1 MKNKEN
7 IPDDVP
13 VTVHAPIVIDALT
26 DKGVKPLLDFIDAL
40 EKHSNIELAEA
51 ENKRLTPY
59 FKAVSRYLQRVAYET
74 AETDEKAIELNGLSS
89 PGALAGLFN
98 AAARQTHNTILSDV
112 AILPSEI
119 VFWGP
124 AYPLFQSR
132 QFKVGYEYDGHTF
145 NFGFLQVYEGGYR
158 NGAKSSTAFPTFML
172 DSKMMKAVAPH
183 EPLDMLRRF
192 QEVISFVNHD
202 MLHHFTTP
210 IINPVVAQKF
220 RFEDVV
226 AQPGEP
232 DPIHAWYRRLP
243 RKSRNDILY
252 EEWAQM
258 SHESALLAPGNEAQ
272 LEELTGK
279 VTEYF
284 RHLKRIGEDIAQSE
298 GKDKAHKTVD
308 YFGMVMAHALTRVF
322 PLNHPLMIQCIDSL
336 QKADPGAGKFLKD
349 AEYSITGRPSKLRE
363 LYNQIARLVTRHP
376 STPEEPLTTI
386 RRYAE
391 KSSDMTRI
399 TDAYRQLGFD
409 VLPRDDAAISYR
421 NIKMLQLIRFTHEDL
436 HPHVPAPLEP
446 AMAEMKRKTGKALL
460 DMVAAA
466 GKSFG
471 YAPKQPK
478 Q

>member
-1 MKNKEN
+1 MKKQRN
-7 IPDDVP
+7 IQTDLPL
-13 VTVHAPIVIDALT
+13 TVHAPIIIDALT
-26 DKGVKPLLDFIDAL
+26 NVGVKPLFDFIDAL
-40 EKHSNIELAEA
+40 EKHSNIEVARA
-51 ENKRLTPY
+51 ENERLTPY
-59 FKAVSRYLQRVAYET
+59 FKAVSRYLQSVAYET
-74 AETDEKAIELNGLSS
+74 AATDEDAVKLESLST

-112 AILPSEI
+112 AILPSGI
-119 VFWGP
+119 VSWGP

-158 NGAKSSTAFPTFML
+158 NGAESSTAFPTFML
-172 DSKMMKAVAPH
+172 DSKMMNVIAPH
-183 EPLDMLRRF
+183 EPLELLRGF

-210 IINPVVAQKF
+210 ILNPVVAKKF

-226 AQPGEP
+226 VQPGEP
-232 DPIHAWYRRLP
+232 DPIHAWYRGLP
-243 RKSRNDILY
+243 QKSRNDILY

-272 LEELTGK
+272 VEELTGK

-284 RHLKRIGEDIAQSE
+284 RHLKRIGEDIAR
-298 GKDKAHKTVD
+298 DKGEDEAHKTVD

-322 PLNHPLMIQCIDSL
+322 PLNHPLMTHCIDSL
-336 QKADPGAGKFLKD
+336 QKADPGAAKFLKD
-349 AEYSITGRPSKLRE
+349 AEHSITGRPSRIRE
-363 LYNQIARLVTRHP
+363 LYNHIARLVTQHP
-376 STPEEPLTTI
+376 PTQGESLTTI
-386 RRYAE
+386 RRHAE
-391 KSSDMTRI
+391 KSPNMTRI
-399 TDAYRQLGFD
+399 TEAYRQIGFD
-409 VLPRDDAAISYR
+409 VLPPDDAAVGYR

-446 AMAEMKRKTGKALL
+446 AMAEMKKKTGKALL

-471 YAPKQPK
+471 YTPKQ
-478 Q
+478 